1 MQLNLDTI
9 VLIYFIDYFSIV
21 SNNSNDNNNARVA
34 IVTGSAK
41 GIGKAIALEFAK
53 AGYYVMINDLE
64 QEEDLKYTAK
74 EISKLSG
81 DYNNTKVAYFIG
93 DVSEEQIS
101 ISLIDET
108 MERFGRLDVLVNNA
122 AIAEKA
128 APRKKITITNEAGS
142 IANNPQFKQI
152 SPFFTLEEY
161 EIADVNLKGMYLC
174 TREAVKKM
182 VIPNDNRATK
192 RENGIYSIINVSS
205 SYESIPKS
213 EADAYTLSMS
223 GVDPFTSSREEVR
236 TLTKTAA
243 LQLAEKGIRVNAIL
257 PGLVATEI
265 NKNLFENEKKRKEKE
280 NQIPF
285 HRIGTPEEIAKIALF
300 LASDDANYITGSLIY
315 ADGGLSLPHS
325 NYFLESE
332 IEKD

>member
-1 MQLNLDTI
+1 
-9 VLIYFIDYFSIV
+9 V
-21 SNNSNDNNNARVA
+21 SNKSNDNNNARA
-34 IVTGSAK
+34 IIVTGSAK

-64 QEEDLKYTAK
+64 QEEDLKRVAE

-93 DVSEEQIS
+93 DVSDVQIS

-122 AIAEKA
+122 AIVEKA
-128 APRKKITITNEAGS
+128 TSKKKITITNETGTKD
-142 IANNPQFKQI
+142 NNPQFKQI

-161 EIADVNLKGMYLC
+161 EIADINLKGMYLC

-182 VIPNDNRATK
+182 VIPNDNKATK

-223 GVDPFTSSREEVR
+223 GVDPFISSREEVR
-236 TLTKTAA
+236 TITKTAA

-265 NKNLFENEKKRKEKE
+265 NKNLFENEKKRQEKE
-280 NQIPF
+280 NEIPF
-285 HRIGTPEEIAKIALF
+285 HRIGRPEEIGKIALF

-315 ADGGLSLPHS
+315 ADGGLSLPRS

>member
-1 MQLNLDTI
+1 MSNGAN
-9 VLIYFIDYFSIV
+9 
-21 SNNSNDNNNARVA
+21 SNNNNNARVV

-64 QEEDLKYTAK
+64 QEEDLKHAAE

-93 DVSEEQIS
+93 DASEEQIS

-108 MERFGRLDVLVNNA
+108 MKRFGRLNVLVNNA

-128 APRKKITITNEAGS
+128 APNKKITITNEAGS

-161 EIADVNLKGMYLC
+161 EVADVNLKGMYLC

-182 VIPNDNRATK
+182 VIPNDNEARK
-192 RENGIYSIINVSS
+192 MEISIYSIINVSS

-285 HRIGTPEEIAKIALF
+285 HRIGRAEEIAKIALF

-315 ADGGLSLPHS
+315 ADGGLSLPYS

>member
-1 MQLNLDTI
+1 M
-9 VLIYFIDYFSIV
+9 
-21 SNNSNDNNNARVA
+21 SNEANRNNNNARVV

-64 QEEDLKYTAK
+64 QEEDLKHAAE
-74 EISKLSG
+74 EISKLSSY
-81 DYNNTKVAYFIG
+81 YNNTKVAYFIG

-108 MERFGRLDVLVNNA
+108 MKRFGRLDVLVNNA

-128 APRKKITITNEAGS
+128 APKKKITITNEAGS

-161 EIADVNLKGMYLC
+161 EVADVNLKGMYLC

-182 VIPNDNRATK
+182 VIPNDNEARK
-192 RENGIYSIINVSS
+192 MDSIYSIINVSS
-205 SYESIPKS
+205 SHESIPKS

-285 HRIGTPEEIAKIALF
+285 HRIGRPEEIAKIALF

>member
-1 MQLNLDTI
+1 
-9 VLIYFIDYFSIV
+9 V
-21 SNNSNDNNNARVA
+21 SNKSNSNNNARVV

-64 QEEDLKYTAK
+64 QEEDLKHTAE

-101 ISLIDET
+101 LSLIDET
-108 MERFGRLDVLVNNA
+108 VKRFERLDVLVNNA

-128 APRKKITITNEAGS
+128 APKKKITITNEAGS

-182 VIPNDNRATK
+182 VIPNDNKASKK

-285 HRIGTPEEIAKIALF
+285 HRIGRPEEIAKIALF

>member
-9 VLIYFIDYFSIV
+9 VLIYFIDYLPIV
-21 SNNSNDNNNARVA
+21 SKEANSNNSARVV

-174 TREAVKKM
+174 TREAVRM
-182 VIPNDNRATK
+182 VIPNDNRANK

-213 EADAYTLSMS
+213 EAEAYTLSMS

-257 PGLVATEI
+257 PGLVTTEI

-285 HRIGTPEEIAKIALF
+285 HRIGRPEEIARIALF
-300 LASDDANYITGSLIY
+300 LASDDASYITGSIIY

>member
-1 MQLNLDTI
+1 M
-9 VLIYFIDYFSIV
+9 
-21 SNNSNDNNNARVA
+21 SNNPNDNNDGRVA

-64 QEEDLKYTAK
+64 QEEDLKYTAE

-81 DYNNTKVAYFIG
+81 DYNNNTNVAYFIG
-93 DVSEEQIS
+93 DVSEEQCS
-101 ISLIDET
+101 MSLIDET
-108 MERFGRLDVLVNNA
+108 MKRFGRLDVLVNNA

-128 APRKKITITNEAGS
+128 APKKKITITNETGS
-142 IANNPQFKQI
+142 VANTPQFKQI

-174 TREAVKKM
+174 TREAVKKTA
-182 VIPNDNRATK
+182 IPNDNEASKK

-223 GVDPFTSSREEVR
+223 GVNPFTSSREEIR

-300 LASDDANYITGSLIY
+300 LASDDAKYITGSLIY